1 MPLITALYT
10 DMNVNSAELLNTVI
24 KLFIIMVVGFGAYK
38 LKFMD
43 RDFSKK
49 LSNFV
54 ICVGTPFLVLGGL
67 LGTEDKSIENL
78 KSGLLISLTGICIY
92 VFSAIAAFASTRPI
106 KDSKERCIGEFALLF
121 ANTGFMGFPVL
132 KALFGEEMGAFYGS
146 FYIIA
151 FNLVIWTYG
160 IFVISKAGSG
170 VKAKPIN
177 MVLNYGTVPCIL
189 GIILY
194 MLPWQL
200 PHVVTDAFK
209 MIGDITIP
217 CSMFIIGGVIATIPF
232 GKIFSDIKVYILLFI
247 KLLIIPTVS
256 SALAYILGL
265 DSFYIYFVAIM
276 TALPCAS
283 NTVMYAE
290 KYDVAPEFGAKLTGI
305 STVLSVATV
314 PLVLNL
320 VDKLFIS

>member
-1 MPLITALYT
+1 MG
-10 DMNVNSAELLNTVI
+10 NVGELFNTVI

-54 ICVGTPFLVLGGL
+54 ICVGTPFLILGGL
-67 LGTEDKSIENL
+67 LGTEDKSFENL
-78 KSGLLISLTGICIY
+78 KSGFLIILAGLCIY
-92 VFSAIAAFASTRPI
+92 ILSAVIAFVSTRPI
-106 KDSKERCIGEFALLF
+106 KDKGARGIGEFALIF

-132 KALFGEEMGAFYGS
+132 KALFGEQMGAFYGS
-146 FYIIA
+146 FYIII
-151 FNLVIWTYG
+151 FNVVIWTYG
-160 IFVISKAGSG
+160 IFVISKTSTA
-170 VKAKPIN
+170 VKVKPIN
-177 MVLNYGTVPCIL
+177 MILNYGTVPCII

-200 PHVVTDAFK
+200 PSVVVDAFG

-232 GKIFSDIKVYILLFI
+232 KKVFSDFKVYILLFI
-247 KLLIIPTVS
+247 KLIVTPMCASTI
-256 SALAYILGL
+256 AYFLHL
-265 DSFYIYFVAIM
+265 DSFWIYFVAIM

-290 KYDVAPEFGAKLTGI
+290 KYDVGPEFGAKLTGI
-305 STVLSVATV
+305 STVLSVVTV
-314 PLVLNL
+314 PLILGI

>member
-1 MPLITALYT
+1 
-10 DMNVNSAELLNTVI
+10 MNIAELFNTVI
-24 KLFIIMVVGFGAYK
+24 KLFIIMIVGFGAYK
-38 LKFMD
+38 LGFMD

-54 ICVGTPFLVLGGL
+54 VCVGTPFLVLGGL
-67 LGTEDKSIENL
+67 LGTQDKSMDKL
-78 KSGLLISLTGICIY
+78 QDGLIIILVGFGIY
-92 VFSAIAAFASTRPI
+92 VFSALIAFISTRPI
-106 KDSKERCIGEFALLF
+106 KDKAERGIGEFALVF

-132 KALFGEEMGAFYGS
+132 KALFGDELGAFYGS

-151 FNLVIWTYG
+151 FNTVVWTYG
-160 IFVISKAGSG
+160 VYLISKNSPTAK
-170 VKAKPIN
+170 VKPLN
-177 MVLNYGTVPCIL
+177 MILNYGTVPCIL

-200 PHVVTDAFK
+200 PTVVTDAFK
-209 MIGDITIP
+209 MVGDITIP

-232 GKIFSDIKVYILLFI
+232 KKIFSDWKVYILLVI
-247 KLLIIPTVS
+247 KLFIIPISASFIVS
-256 SALAYILGL
+256 LFGV
-265 DSFYIYFVAIM
+265 DSFYVCFVAIM

-290 KYDVAPEFGAKLTGI
+290 KYGIAPDFGAKLTGM
-305 STVLSVATV
+305 STILSVLTV

-320 VDKLFIS
+320 VDKFFV

>member
-1 MPLITALYT
+1 ME
-10 DMNVNSAELLNTVI
+10 VNSAELLNTVI
-24 KLFIIMVVGFGAYK
+24 KLFIIMVVGFFAYK

-43 RDFSKK
+43 REFSKK

-67 LGTEDKSIENL
+67 LGTEDKNFENL
-78 KSGLLISLTGICIY
+78 RSGLFIILTGICIY
-92 VFSAIAAFASTRPI
+92 VFSAVIAFSSTRPI
-106 KDSKERCIGEFALLF
+106 KDRSQRGIGEFALVF

-160 IFVISKAGSG
+160 IFIISKCSDD
-170 VKAKPIN
+170 VKIKPIN
-177 MVLNYGTVPCIL
+177 MILNYGTVPCIL

-200 PHVVTDAFK
+200 PDVVVDAFG

-232 GKIFSDIKVYILLFI
+232 GKIFSDVKVYLLLFI
-247 KLLIIPTVS
+247 KLFATPVLAASV
-256 SALAYILGL
+256 AYILGL

-305 STVLSVATV
+305 STILSVVTV

-320 VDKLFIS
+320 IDKLFIV

>member
-1 MPLITALYT
+1 
-10 DMNVNSAELLNTVI
+10 MNVNSAELLNTVI
-24 KLFIIMVVGFGAYK
+24 KLFIIMVVGFCAYK

-67 LGTEDKSIENL
+67 LGTEDKSFTNL
-78 KSGLLISLTGICIY
+78 KSGLLIILVGLCIY
-92 VFSAIAAFASTRPI
+92 VFTALSAFLSTRAI
-106 KDSKERCIGEFALLF
+106 KDSQERCIGEFALVF

-160 IFVISKAGSG
+160 IFVISKSGSG
-170 VKAKPIN
+170 VKVKPIN
-177 MVLNYGTVPCIL
+177 MILNYGTVPCVL

-200 PHVVTDAFK
+200 PTVVTDAFK
-209 MIGDITIP
+209 MVGDITIP

-232 GKIFSDIKVYILLFI
+232 GKIFSDIKVYILLLV
-247 KLLIIPTVS
+247 KLFAIPLAAS
-256 SALAYILGL
+256 GIAALLGL
-265 DSFYIYFVAIM
+265 GDFYVYFVAIM

-305 STVLSVATV
+305 STVLSVVTV
-314 PLVLNL
+314 PVVLSI

>member
-1 MPLITALYT
+1 MDI
-10 DMNVNSAELLNTVI
+10 NSSELLNTVI
-24 KLFIIMVVGFGAYK
+24 KLFIIMVIGFGAYK

-67 LGTEDKSIENL
+67 LGTNDKSFENL
-78 KSGLLISLTGICIY
+78 KSGLIIILVGICIY
-92 VFSAIAAFASTRPI
+92 IFTASVAFISTRPI
-106 KDSKERCIGEFALLF
+106 KDSAERCIGEFALLF

-132 KALFGEEMGAFYGS
+132 KALFGDEKGAFYGS

-160 IFVISKAGSG
+160 IFVISKSGSG
-170 VKAKPIN
+170 VKIKPIN
-177 MVLNYGTVPCIL
+177 MILNYGTVPCIL

-200 PHVVTDAFK
+200 PAVVTDAFK
-209 MIGDITIP
+209 MVGDITIP

-232 GKIFSDIKVYILLFI
+232 GKIFSDLKVYVLLLI
-247 KLLIIPTVS
+247 KLFAIPIAASGIVR
-256 SALAYILGL
+256 LLGL
-265 DSFYIYFVAIM
+265 DNFYIYFVAIM

-305 STVLSVATV
+305 STVLSVVTV
-314 PLVLNL
+314 PVVLSI
-320 VDKLFIS
+320 VDKLFISTAIC

>member
-1 MPLITALYT
+1 MELNT
-10 DMNVNSAELLNTVI
+10 AELLNTVI

-38 LKFMD
+38 LGFID

-54 ICVGTPFLVLGGL
+54 VCVGTPFLVLGGL
-67 LGTEDKSIENL
+67 LGTQDKSISKL
-78 KSGLLISLTGICIY
+78 KDGLLIILVGFGIY
-92 VFSAIAAFASTRPI
+92 VFSAIVAFASTRMI
-106 KDSKERCIGEFALLF
+106 KDKAQQGIGEFALVF

-132 KALFGEEMGAFYGS
+132 KALFGDEMGAFYGS

-151 FNLVIWTYG
+151 FNTVVWTYG
-160 IFVISKAGSG
+160 VYLISKNSET
-170 VKAKPIN
+170 VKVKPLN
-177 MVLNYGTVPCIL
+177 MILNYGTVPCIL

-200 PHVVTDAFK
+200 PTVVTDAFK
-209 MIGDITIP
+209 MVGDITIP

-232 GKIFSDIKVYILLFI
+232 KKVFSDWKIYILLII
-247 KLLIIPTVS
+247 KLILIPLCASFIVS
-256 SALAYILGL
+256 LFGV
-265 DSFYIYFVAIM
+265 DSFYVYFVGIM

-290 KYDVAPEFGAKLTGI
+290 KYGIAPEFGAKLTGI
-305 STVLSVATV
+305 STILSVLTV
-314 PLVLNL
+314 PLVLNIINR
-320 VDKLFIS
+320 LFV